1 MGAGILPVA
10 LHNNELYFLFG
21 KGNRFEKSA
30 PGFADFGGGTDPGET
45 YWETAIREGSEEL
58 TGFLGDQQDLKRVLT
73 KSGTFILDYKTDNTE
88 KLYRTFI
95 FPLEYDEKLVYY
107 YNNNQRFIQKHLDA
121 KVIQNTRI
129 FEKEEIRWFTVKEM
143 KKKIHVFRPFYQNI
157 IKNLL
162 VKQEEIRQFME
173 SKLNKKMKMN
183 KTRKNKTMKN
193 RTMKNR
199 K

>member
-21 KGNRFEKSA
+21 KENRFEKSA
-30 PGFADFGGGTDPGET
+30 PGFADFGGGTDSGET
-45 YWETAIREGSEEL
+45 YWETATREGAEEL

-73 KSGTFILDYKTDNTE
+73 KSGTFILDYKTDNSE

-143 KKKIHVFRPFYQNI
+143 KKKIQVFRPFYQNI
-157 IKNLL
+157 IK
-162 VKQEEIRQFME
+162 
-173 SKLNKKMKMN
+173 KMIQHIIYF
-183 KTRKNKTMKN
+183 
-193 RTMKNR
+193 
-199 K
+199 

>member
-1 MGAGILPVA
+1 MGAGILPVTI
-10 LHNNELYFLFG
+10 LNNELYFLFG
-21 KGNRFEKSA
+21 KENRFETSA
-30 PGFADFGGGTDPGET
+30 PGFADFGGGTDSGET
-45 YWETAIREGSEEL
+45 YWETATREGSEEL
-58 TGFLGDQQDLKRVLT
+58 TGFLGDQQDLKRILT
-73 KSGTFILDYKTDNTE
+73 KSGTFILDYKTENTE

-143 KKKIHVFRPFYQNI
+143 KKKIKVFRPFYQNI

-162 VKQEEIRQFME
+162 VKQEEIKKFIE
-173 SKLNKKMKMN
+173 SKLNKKSNKNKKMNN
-183 KTRKNKTMKN
+183 KTRKN
-193 RTMKNR
+193 R

>member
-21 KGNRFEKSA
+21 KENRFEKSA
-30 PGFADFGGGTDPGET
+30 PGFADFGGGTDSGET
-45 YWETAIREGSEEL
+45 YLETATREGAEEL

-73 KSGTFILDYKTDNTE
+73 KSGTFILDYKTENTE

-143 KKKIHVFRPFYQNI
+143 KKKIQVFRPFYQNI

-162 VKQEEIRQFME
+162 NKQEEIRQFME
-173 SKLNKKMKMN
+173 LKLSKKQKMN
-183 KTRKNKTMKN
+183 NKTI
-193 RTMKNR
+193 KNR
-199 K
+199 KK

>member
-21 KGNRFEKSA
+21 KENRFETSA
-30 PGFADFGGGTDPGET
+30 PGFADFGGGTDSGET
-45 YWETAIREGSEEL
+45 YLETATREGAEEL

-73 KSGTFILDYKTDNTE
+73 KSGTFILDYKTENTE

-143 KKKIHVFRPFYQNI
+143 KKKIQVFRPFYQNI

-173 SKLNKKMKMN
+173 LKLSKKLNKKQKMN
-183 KTRKNKTMKN
+183 NKTI
-193 RTMKNR
+193 KNR
-199 K
+199 KK